1 MRSNKMT
8 KKTWNTPTLT
18 TYGAV
23 EQLTEQVTVAKVPGS
38 GDTIT
43 ITVVGVGDVA
53 TVVGA
58 GSIDSVTIGS
68 F

>member
-1 MRSNKMT
+1 MT
-8 KKTWNTPTLT
+8 KKSWNTPTLT
-18 TYGAV
+18 AYGSV
-23 EQLTEQVTVAKVPGS
+23 EQLTEQVTVSKVPGS

-43 ITVVGVGDVA
+43 ITVAGIGDVA

-58 GSIDSVTIGS
+58 GDINTVTIGS